1 MRPIKGAGTA
11 PAKPEGAGEGAFGRL
26 MLQDASAVKAGDR
39 NLTRGCMSDR
49 PDMRCAV
56 SKDEAG
62 QMQEE
67 TEARPSS
74 QLTQNRGDARRKPYS
89 IAMRLFMS
97 AAVLSF
103 AILLAAGLLLTTVF
117 QRTAVANFDERL
129 NVYLHELIADIASA
143 GEEMKIQPGE
153 LGEPRFEVPLSGW
166 YWQLTRQDLPQPE
179 IRSSPSLFAA
189 KLPRLSNAGV
199 AAGSGGIRRGFAI
212 GPDERLLRIVERVID
227 AGDQGIYLVQV
238 AATSTEVEAQ
248 ITQFEFYL
256 MLTFSALAAALV
268 ISSAVQLRF
277 GLRPLW
283 RLQAGV
289 AEIRRGEAEKIE
301 GNFPP
306 DLAPLAAELNLLIEA
321 NRDVVE
327 RSRTQVGN
335 LAHALKTPL
344 SVILNEAETARG
356 PLAKKVQ
363 EQAAIMRD
371 QLTYYLNRARVAVRA
386 HAPVGL
392 TEVVP
397 VIESLVRTFEKIYPE
412 RIISFAIETRES
424 LRFHGERQDF
434 EEMVG
439 NLVDNAGKWA
449 SQSVVIRAMPELNP
463 GADLLERRFFHILIE
478 DDGPGLAPEQ
488 RQAALSR
495 GKRLDETKPGSGLG
509 LSIVADL
516 ATLYGGA
523 LILEESPKG
532 GLRADLRLPLV

>member
-1 MRPIKGAGTA
+1 
-11 PAKPEGAGEGAFGRL
+11 
-26 MLQDASAVKAGDR
+26 
-39 NLTRGCMSDR
+39 
-49 PDMRCAV
+49 
-56 SKDEAG
+56 
-62 QMQEE
+62 
-67 TEARPSS
+67 
-74 QLTQNRGDARRKPYS
+74 
-89 IAMRLFMS
+89 MRLFMS

-103 AILLAAGLLLTTVF
+103 AVLLAAGLLLTTVF

-129 NVYLHELIADIASA
+129 NVYLHELIADIAAS
-143 GEEMKIQPGE
+143 GEEVKIQPGE
-153 LGEPRFEVPLSGW
+153 LGEPRFEMPLSGW
-166 YWQLTRQDLPQPE
+166 YWQLTRLDLQKPE
-179 IRSSPSLFAA
+179 IRTSPSLFAA

-212 GPDERLLRIVERVID
+212 GPDDRLLRIIERVID

-238 AATSTEVEAQ
+238 AATSAEVEAQ
-248 ITQFEFYL
+248 IAQFEFYL
-256 MLTFSALAAALV
+256 TLTFAALAGALV
-268 ISSAVQLRF
+268 LSSAIQLHF
-277 GLRPLW
+277 GLKPLW
-283 RLQAGV
+283 RLHAGI

-301 GNFPP
+301 GDFPP
-306 DLAPLAAELNLLIEA
+306 DLSPLAAELNLLIKA
-321 NRDVVE
+321 NRDVVD

-344 SVILNEAETARG
+344 SVILNEAEIEPG
-356 PLAKKVQ
+356 PFAAKVR

-386 HAPVGL
+386 HAPGGL
-392 TEVVP
+392 TEVFP

-412 RIISFAIETRES
+412 RVIGFAIETRES

-449 SQSVVIRAMPELNP
+449 RCFVAIRTMPDAVAGTRP
-463 GADLLERRFFHILIE
+463 MERRFFHVIIE
-478 DDGPGLAPEQ
+478 DDGPGLAPEL

-516 ATLYGGA
+516 ASLYGGA
-523 LILEESPKG
+523 LTLDESPKG
-532 GLRADLRLPLV
+532 GLRADLRLPLT